1 MLCRTLQ
8 YFVVAPATTVVHH
21 IVNSSHTNYNL
32 LLHPFSP
39 VMLLL
44 AGGVVVVV
52 VGQLH
57 NLGKIVGWL
66 YT

>member
-52 VGQLH
+52 LRQL
-57 NLGKIVGWL
+57 
-66 YT
+66 